1 MNKPL
6 RVGILGGG
14 QLGRML
20 LQTAANYHVETF
32 VLETGT
38 NPPAS
43 SLCHYFVEGDI
54 KDYDTVYKFGKQ
66 VDVLTIEIEN
76 VNLEALF
83 KLEEEGL
90 KIYPRPHA
98 LKIIKDKG
106 LQKEFYKQHHIPTS
120 DFHLINRKHELNT
133 YFNFLPV
140 AQKLRNGGYDGKGVE
155 ILRDETDFSKAFDAP
170 CVIEKLVAIKKE
182 ISVIV
187 AKNDNG
193 ETAVYPPVEM
203 VFDPRYNLVDY
214 LLSPA
219 ELTDEQIERAQSVAT
234 DVMNALDSPGIF
246 AVELFLDT
254 DGNILV
260 NETAPR
266 AHNSGHQSIEGNY
279 CSQYDMQM
287 RVLQNLPLGDTAAIK
302 PSLMLNLIGE
312 PKHSG
317 AVVYSGLEE
326 VLMMK
331 GVYVHLYGKHETK
344 PGRKMGHVTVLGDDK
359 KDLLLKAE
367 FIKEKLNVIS

>member
-1 MNKPL
+1 MQT
-6 RVGILGGG
+6 RIGILGGG

-20 LQTAANYHVETF
+20 LQCAANYHVETF
-32 VLETGT
+32 VLESGK

-43 SLCHYFVEGDI
+43 SLCHHFIEGDI
-54 KDYDTVYKFGKQ
+54 KNYDAVYRFGKL

-83 KLEEEGL
+83 KLQEEGL
-90 KIYPRPHA
+90 AIFPKPEA

-106 LQKEFYKQHHIPTS
+106 LQKEFYKKHNIPTAP
-120 DFHLINRKHELNT
+120 FHLINRKHELNS
-133 YFNFLPV
+133 YLNLLPV

-155 ILRDETDFSKAFDAP
+155 ILREQEDFHKAFDAP
-170 CVIEKLVAIKKE
+170 SVIESLVSIDKE

-187 AKNDNG
+187 AKNANG

-214 LLSPA
+214 LISPA
-219 ELTDEQIERAQSVAT
+219 QLTQEQIALSQKLAL
-234 DVMNALDSPGIF
+234 DVMNALNSPGIY

-254 DGNILV
+254 KGNILV

-279 CSQYDMQM
+279 ASQYEMQM
-287 RVLQNLPLGDTAAIK
+287 RILQGLPLGNTSAIK

-312 PKHSG
+312 PNHNGPVQYK
-317 AVVYSGLEE
+317 GLDE
-326 VLMMK
+326 VLKLK

-344 PGRKMGHVTVLGDDK
+344 PGRKMGHVTILGDDK
-359 KDLLLKAE
+359 NELLEKAK
-367 FIKEKLNVIS
+367 FIKQTLKVVT